1 MRRMLVIA
9 LTLTLG
15 FTGVVTGT
23 ADAAPKALSA
33 KSAAV
38 LPPDTDPFYV
48 PPAGYASTAD
58 GTVLRSRPI
67 TAIYLAVPV
76 PVKAYQV
83 LYKSEDGHH
92 NAVAEAATILVP
104 DSPWTGRG
112 QRPLVAY
119 QLAEDSVSTRCQPSY
134 TLQVGLGAPT
144 PASTYE
150 VSVSLPALAKGY
162 AIVYADYEGPDSQFI
177 AGSQTAH
184 AVLDG
189 IRAAE
194 HYAPAGLSPTTP
206 VGLWGYSG
214 GGFAT
219 TWASEQQASYAP
231 ELNVVGAAAGGVPAD
246 LKAMFAYNDGNLGAG
261 LVILAVIGLSRAYP
275 EAGIAG
281 ILNDKG
287 KQLFAANANNCTLDT
302 ALFHP
307 FDRIENY
314 TTISDVIDS
323 PQAAFLFKAA
333 DTGQG
338 VPKTP
343 VYNYQALGD
352 ELVPVAG
359 ADRLVQ
365 KYCDEGVVVQKSR
378 LPIAEHIT
386 GEIEGALPALQFLT
400 DRFDGKPAQNDC

>member
-1 MRRMLVIA
+1 MAMRRLLVIA
-9 LTLTLG
+9 LTLALG
-15 FTGVVTGT
+15 MTGVVTGT
-23 ADAAPKALSA
+23 AHAAAPKASSA
-33 KSAAV
+33 TV
-38 LPPDTDPFYV
+38 LPPDQDPFYV
-48 PPAGYASTAD
+48 PPAGYESD
-58 GTVLRSRPI
+58 PNGTVLRSRSI
-67 TAIYLAVPV
+67 VAIYLVVPV

-83 LYKSEDGHH
+83 LYKSTDGHG
-92 NAVAEAATILVP
+92 APVAEAATILVP
-104 DSPWTGRG
+104 IAPWTGNG
-112 QRPLVAY
+112 KRPLVAY

-150 VSVSLPALAKGY
+150 VSVSLPALTKGY
-162 AIVYADYEGPDSQFI
+162 AIVYADYEGPNSEFI
-177 AGSQTAH
+177 GGSQAAH

-194 HYAPAGLSPTTP
+194 HYTPAGLDPATP

-246 LKAMFAYNDGNLGAG
+246 LKTMFAYNDGNLGAG
-261 LVILAVIGLSRAYP
+261 LVILAVIGLNRAYP
-275 EAGIAG
+275 EAGIAS

-287 KQLFAANANNCTLDT
+287 KQLFAANDNNCTLDT

-323 PQAAFLFKAA
+323 PQAAYLFKAA
-333 DTGQG
+333 DPGQG
-338 VPKTP
+338 IPKAP
-343 VYNYQALGD
+343 VYNYQALND
-352 ELVPVAG
+352 ELVPVAA
-359 ADRLVQ
+359 ADHLVQ
-365 KYCDEGVVVQKSR
+365 KYCSEGVTVQKVR
-378 LPIAEHIT
+378 IPLAEHIT
-386 GEIEGALPALQFLT
+386 GEIAGSLPALQFLT
-400 DRFDGKPAQNDC
+400 DRFNGKPAQNDC